1 MKLFRN
7 SITIKISLL
16 VFSSACLVLAVVL
29 GWIYYNSRNLIREE
43 AEATARN
50 LNRALGNAIEQEFQV
65 VAKSVDDLVAS
76 LETFSW
82 DEQTLLKRVERM
94 VRETPRAQGIGV
106 GFLPFKFKPDVEKYA
121 PHFFWSKG
129 EITFNQ
135 LGARGYDYFSKDW
148 FRNAVKGGKPVW
160 IEPYFDKQAGR
171 AVMSTYSRP
180 LFRQQSDGAD
190 RKMVAVVTAEISITA
205 LNELVNSL
213 KVYETGFC
221 VVMSDKGAL
230 ITSRVPER
238 IGRMT
243 IFDIVELYKQPKGK
257 QIAETILSREQG
269 FEDIGSAMTGVD
281 CFIFFSR
288 FYPQGW
294 IVATIMPKHEMFS
307 KIDHLHNQTVIM
319 AAAGVIL
326 LVVLAVLVARS
337 ISSPLRKMASETVR
351 VGQGDLDVDLSSI
364 RSTDEVGQLA
374 RAFTDMTKGLKD
386 RERIKDTFG
395 RYLTQE
401 VVKRLLDSKEGIEL
415 GGEIRQI
422 SMMMSDLRGFTA
434 LTSSMNPEHVITFLN
449 RYLGTML
456 EVILDHHGIVD
467 EIIGDGILAFFGAP
481 ESLENHPELAVACA
495 INMQIAMNDINIQN
509 EADGLPHLEMGIA
522 VNTGEVIVGNIGS
535 ERRTKYGAVGSQVNF
550 TGRVESFTVG
560 GQVLISEATY
570 KSLSE
575 KLEIRD
581 VIEVEMKG
589 VPGKVK
595 LYDVKGI
602 KGTHEA
608 KAPERDETLVQLTEV
623 VTLSVFGMEQKILT
637 GTGRPAVMTHA
648 SMMSAKVKFDEEVA
662 KWEDLRM
669 LCNPESSAELEAEIY
684 GKIISVTPLDD
695 SYETLVRFTSVSAKA
710 YKMLRE
716 LLVEGAGKLI

>member
-1 MKLFRN
+1 MRFIRN
-7 SITIKISLL
+7 SITVKISLL

-29 GWIYYNSRNLIREE
+29 GWIYYNSRDLIREE

-50 LNRALGNAIEQEFQV
+50 LTRALGNAIEQEFQV
-65 VAKSVDDLVAS
+65 VAKSVDDLAAS
-76 LETFSW
+76 IETFTW
-82 DEQTLLKRVERM
+82 DEQTLLRRVERM
-94 VRETPRAQGIGV
+94 VRETPKAQGIGV
-106 GFLPFKFKPDVEKYA
+106 AFLPFKFKPDVEKFA

-129 EITFNQ
+129 KIAFNQ
-135 LGARGYDYFSKDW
+135 LGEKAYDYFSRDW
-148 FRNAVKGGKPVW
+148 FRLAVERGKPVW
-160 IEPYFDKQAGR
+160 IEPYFDKAVGR

-180 LFRQQSDGAD
+180 LFKKQSDGSGEKIA
-190 RKMVAVVTAEISITA
+190 AVVTAEISIQA
-205 LNELVNSL
+205 LNELVNSM
-213 KVYETGFC
+213 KVYQTGFC

-243 IFDIVELYKQPKGK
+243 IFDIVELYKPSGGQELA
-257 QIAETILSREQG
+257 QTILSKEQG
-269 FEDIGSAMTGVD
+269 FEDIGSAMTGED
-281 CFIFFSR
+281 SFIFFSR

-294 IVATIMPKHEMFS
+294 IVATIMPKREMFA
-307 KIDHLHNQTVIM
+307 KIDDLHHQTVIM
-319 AAAGVIL
+319 AVFGITL

-337 ISSPLRKMASETVR
+337 ISQPLKKMASETVR
-351 VGQGDLDVDLSSI
+351 VRQGDLDVDLSSI
-364 RSTDEVGQLA
+364 RSADEVGQLA
-374 RAFTDMTKGLKD
+374 RSFTDMTRGLKD

-415 GGEIRQI
+415 GGETREI

-434 LTSSMNPEHVITFLN
+434 LTSSMKPEQVITFLN
-449 RYLGTML
+449 RYLGRML
-456 EVILDHHGIVD
+456 EIILDHHGIVD

-481 ESLENHPELAVACA
+481 ETLENHPELAVACA

-570 KSLSE
+570 KSLAE
-575 KLEIRD
+575 KLEIKD

-595 LYDVKGI
+595 LYDVNGI

-608 KAPERDETLVQLTEV
+608 QAPDRDETLVQLTEV

-648 SMMSAKVKFDEEVA
+648 SMMSAKVTFFQDAA

-669 LCNPESSAELEAEIY
+669 LCNPESSAELDAEIY
-684 GKIISVTPLDD
+684 GKIISVTPLEKGH
-695 SYETLVRFTSVSAKA
+695 ETLVRFTSVSAKA
-710 YKMLRE
+710 YRMLRE
-716 LLVEGAGKLI
+716 LLVAGAEH